1 MTPHLG
7 ERLCPLVDG
16 QLCHDERDRALAHL
30 AHCAACREEVAEHR
44 RMKQRL
50 SGLWAPSLPEG
61 LADRLVG
68 LGGTRQQ
75 PLAPTG
81 AAGGRGAAVHR
92 PGPVRPGG
100 ASRRR
105 AAHPRLPLA
114 VPTSLAALGPSPWGR
129 LAAPPGRV
137 DLAGA
142 AVDLSRPRPRSP
154 RAGGIRRIRR
164 LEEGRAGRGQ
174 ARVRRT
180 LVGSAALMLLTVTG
194 AAVGDQ
200 PTVARGTT
208 IRPPAPATQLPV
220 VNRGGT
226 TPLVS
231 SVSFAARG

>member
-30 AHCAACREEVAEHR
+30 AHCAACRAEVAEYR

-50 SGLWAPSLPEG
+50 SGLLAPSLPAG

-68 LGGTRQQ
+68 LGGTDRD
-75 PLAPTG
+75 PLEPIGTTRG
-81 AAGGRGAAVHR
+81 LGGAVHR
-92 PGPVRPGG
+92 PGLARHGG
-100 ASRRR
+100 ASRRG

-114 VPTSLAALGPSPWGR
+114 APTGLAAVGRSPRGR
-129 LAAPPGRV
+129 LVAPPGRV
-137 DLAGA
+137 ELA
-142 AVDLSRPRPRSP
+142 AVALDLTRPRSA
-154 RAGGIRRIRR
+154 RGENGTRIRR
-164 LEEGRAGRGQ
+164 LEEGRVGRGQ

-194 AAVGDQ
+194 VTVGDQ
-200 PTVARGTT
+200 PTVARGNT
-208 IRPPAPATQLPV
+208 IRPSAPATQLPV

-231 SVSFAARG
+231 SVSFATRG

>member
-1 MTPHLG
+1 MTSHLG

-30 AHCAACREEVAEHR
+30 AHCAGCREEVAEYR

-50 SGLWAPSLPEG
+50 SGLWAPALPEG

-68 LGGTRQQ
+68 LGGTRQP
-75 PLAPTG
+75 PLVPTG
-81 AAGGRGAAVHR
+81 AAGARGATAHR

-100 ASRRR
+100 AGRRR
-105 AAHPRLPLA
+105 AAHSRLPLA
-114 VPTSLAALGPSPWGR
+114 VPTSLAALGPSPRGR

-137 DLAGA
+137 DLTGA
-142 AVDLSRPRPRSP
+142 AVDLSRPRSP
-154 RAGGIRRIRR
+154 RAGGITRIRR
-164 LEEGRAGRGQ
+164 LDQGRPGRGQ

-200 PTVARGTT
+200 PTAARGST
-208 IRPPAPATQLPV
+208 IRPSAPSTQLPV

-231 SVSFAARG
+231 SVSFTPRG